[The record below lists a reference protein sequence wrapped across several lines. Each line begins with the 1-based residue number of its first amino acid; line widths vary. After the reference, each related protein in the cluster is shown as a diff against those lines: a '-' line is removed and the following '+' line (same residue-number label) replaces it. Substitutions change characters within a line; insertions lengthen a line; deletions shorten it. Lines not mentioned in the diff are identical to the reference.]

1 MSDFLR
7 RPAEFTDP
15 TVYDAEIVD
24 LDALEPQPLA
34 YPPAIREPEPVAL
47 IIGEPRS
54 GKPPLIP
61 APCFCENITPR
72 GHGRID
78 GRRGFTCEEIL
89 AMRRDVEHYSV
100 SAWLRAWRRLTGRG
114 GA

>member
-34 YPPAIREPEPVAL
+34 YPPAIREPEPVA
-47 IIGEPRS
+47 S
-54 GKPPLIP
+54 
-61 APCFCENITPR
+61 CFCGNVTDR

-78 GRRGFTCEEIL
+78 GRPGYSCEEIL
-89 AMRRDVEHYSV
+89 AMYRDVELCSQP
-100 SAWLRAWRRLTGRG
+100 ARRRFPFRLIGRARKA